1 MIRPFAANTARL
13 LGAALAVLA
22 IAVPARAQLIINPTY
37 AANINSDP
45 NATTIKNTIQ
55 TAINEYAARFSDNI
69 TVNITFQEKTTGLG
83 SSSTALVELAYTDY
97 RSALVS
103 QATTANDVTAL
114 ASLPIQAN
122 SPADGQP
129 NMWIATANARA
140 LGFNVV
146 PPSDSTISLNTS
158 IMNFT
163 RPPGNLTKF
172 DLKAVAQHEIDEALG
187 FGSGLNLPT
196 GFPRESRP
204 QDLFRYTAPHARSY
218 TTSGS
223 ATSYFSIDDGVT
235 LQLSFNQNGSAD
247 YGDWLSSATP
257 HVQDAFGT
265 AGATPDLNVELTN
278 LDVIGYTLVT
288 PVPEP
293 STLLLVAGA
302 LASGFRRFRRPR
314 SMIRV

>member
-114 ASLPIQAN
+114 
-122 SPADGQP
+122 
-129 NMWIATANARA
+129 
-140 LGFNVV
+140 
-146 PPSDSTISLNTS
+146 
-158 IMNFT
+158 
-163 RPPGNLTKF
+163 
-172 DLKAVAQHEIDEALG
+172 
-187 FGSGLNLPT
+187 
-196 GFPRESRP
+196 
-204 QDLFRYTAPHARSY
+204 
-218 TTSGS
+218 
-223 ATSYFSIDDGVT
+223 
-235 LQLSFNQNGSAD
+235 
-247 YGDWLSSATP
+247 
-257 HVQDAFGT
+257 
-265 AGATPDLNVELTN
+265 
-278 LDVIGYTLVT
+278 
-288 PVPEP
+288 
-293 STLLLVAGA
+293 
-302 LASGFRRFRRPR
+302 
-314 SMIRV
+314 